1 MKCMLM
7 SRIIFIW
14 LILTSIDFI
23 YSGSCCCRKNENSGG
38 SKTNLTSSRGSGSKP
53 VDPTKG
59 LNPLVNPEVK
69 PEVEGNSETKNN
81 EIAVAITNV
90 LNNRTGTNR
99 VNIIDNFVVVESGDK
114 FTIKYGRFTG
124 SIKIGDVDINNI
136 TNSKLTIDEIS
147 RLDGN
152 IIIFNRDKCKL
163 GDFVAALGLLQV
175 VSRNENNEEYLAVED
190 VNGLCISFDGL
201 DNSGNGVY
209 INLNNG
215 LVYKCD
221 KKGYIGRGNNNIN
234 NDKYSRRFTPFYR
247 ENNYYALGNVDGEY
261 VHWASKKS
269 GDPKVIF
276 VKPILKNETLN
287 NFIFK
292 IRTV

>member
-1 MKCMLM
+1 M
-7 SRIIFIW
+7 SRIIFMW

-23 YSGSCCCRKNENSGG
+23 YSGSCCCRKNENNGG

-99 VNIIDNFVVVESGDK
+99 VNIIDNFEVVESGDK

-190 VNGLCISFDGL
+190 VNGLCIDRL